1 MLDRQYRPPGPQRK
15 ETDMNQDQDEL
26 KPAIPPRR
34 LVLRGALAAGC
45 SLLLPIGLFGCDSR
59 NGENAGGTA
68 PTGSPA
74 TGTNAPASAEST
86 KVTQASVQYQ
96 DQPKGDQKCDG
107 CLHFIAASNSCK
119 LVEGTISPEGW
130 CVLWAQKS

>member
-1 MLDRQYRPPGPQRK
+1 
-15 ETDMNQDQDEL
+15 MNQDQDEL
-26 KPAIPPRR
+26 KPAITSRR

-45 SLLLPIGLFGCDSR
+45 SLLLPVALFGCDSR
-59 NGENAGGTA
+59 NGENSNGTA

-74 TGTNAPASAEST
+74 TSTNAPASAEST

-96 DQPKGDQKCDG
+96 AQPKGDQKCDG
-107 CLHFIAASNSCK
+107 CLHFIAESNSCK